1 MNGRA
6 LRPFGGLDAL
16 VIALCAAG
24 ALAFWPLFL
33 SHRPAT
39 LAVFRDNEKIAEYPL
54 SDSRIVT
61 LQGRLG
67 DITISIRDGGA
78 CVLRSN
84 CPKQL
89 CVHAGTI
96 RQTGQQIVCAPNHIL
111 IELQSPSGNTVDA
124 VAK

>member
-1 MNGRA
+1 MTRRP
-6 LRPFGGLDAL
+6 LRPLRGLDAV

-24 ALAFWPLFL
+24 ALAFWPLFQ

-39 LAVFRDNEKIAEYPL
+39 VAVFRDNEKIAEYPL
-54 SDSRIVT
+54 SDSRTVT
-61 LQGRLG
+61 LRGRLG
-67 DITISIRDGGA
+67 DITISIRDNGA
-78 CVLRSN
+78 CVLRST

-111 IELQSPSGNTVDA
+111 VELESSSGKTVDA